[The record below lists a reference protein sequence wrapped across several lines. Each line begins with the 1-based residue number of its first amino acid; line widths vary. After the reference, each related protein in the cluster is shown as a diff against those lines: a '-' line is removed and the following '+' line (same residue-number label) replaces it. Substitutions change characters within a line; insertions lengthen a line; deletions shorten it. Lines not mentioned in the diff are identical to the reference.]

1 MSKDAGMLKL
11 CSLSHFVTFTMHR
24 YIYSYDGYVLP
35 NVGKNRR
42 RYRCMEQEK
51 CTRQLV
57 PIAEKNVKYRSS
69 RAVIDLYTA
78 GNVIKNIDHQED
90 ISFWINIK
98 F

>member
-1 MSKDAGMLKL
+1 MNKDAGMLKL
-11 CSLSHFVTFTMHR
+11 LLITIFCNFTMHR
-24 YIYSYDGYVLP
+24 YKYSYDGYVLP
-35 NVGKNRR
+35 HVGKNRR

-69 RAVIDLYTA
+69 RAVIDLCTA

-90 ISFWINIK
+90 ISF
-98 F
+98 FG

>member
-1 MSKDAGMLKL
+1 MNKDDGTLKL
-11 CSLSHFVTFTMHR
+11 CSLPHFVIFTMHR

-35 NVGKNRR
+35 DVGNNRR

-57 PIAEKNVKYRSS
+57 PIAEKSVKYRSS
-69 RAVIDLYTA
+69 RAVIGLYIA

-90 ISFWINIK
+90 ISF
-98 F
+98 FG